1 MKATTFL
8 FLTNQNIRY
17 KVFLWEKKWEYKG
30 CVLLFLFNYPAEIV
44 KRSRIKRI
52 FIGDTCE
59 LTVTI
64 SSSSI
69 KARTKS
75 ILMSKSQQLTHCHN
89 GWSRLKTFWTSFK
102 VITINSY
109 LKGLYINMIKCLF
122 NRDAADFDLIR
133 ADDLI
138 FAG

>member
-30 CVLLFLFNYPAEIV
+30 CVLLFLFNYLAEIV

-59 LTVTI
+59 RTVTI

-75 ILMSKSQQLTHCHN
+75 ILISKSQQLTLSQ
-89 GWSRLKTFWTSFK
+89 WMIKTFWTSF
-102 VITINSY
+102 
-109 LKGLYINMIKCLF
+109 
-122 NRDAADFDLIR
+122 
-133 ADDLI
+133 
-138 FAG
+138 